1 MFNEDFFN
9 LREMIK
15 HSIKQVEHLAIKKK
29 IKINEEYISDGEND
43 VEKLLQNVYGD
54 QRRYIQIIQN
64 FLSNAVKFTN
74 ENGEIQIRLTLL
86 EHQEVPTK

>member
-15 HSIKQVEHLAIKKK
+15 HSIKQVEHLAIQKK